1 MRVSTVDAS
10 VLTVDVLA
18 TLEEVDSKLFEIEP
32 LVELSVSPS
41 ILATTISSSGSIF
54 WVKGGSVLV
63 FEGVEM
69 VEAVSGDLELSLNAV
84 CDVGLVTKGELESE
98 LMDVVVVVAVVES
111 DSLSVF
117 GIREDSSWP
126 GVDLSSTL
134 SVLASVAASV
144 VPFGKDVA
152 GTLVSV
158 TSGCVPDV
166 DSVFVAAPLSSRVV
180 IPGAEED
187 TETVTGFVLVVV
199 SSFGEVSVVISLV
212 VFDVICVRSSVLP
225 LDIESVSSVKILVV

>member
-1 MRVSTVDAS
+1 M
-10 VLTVDVLA
+10 DVLA

-158 TSGCVPDV
+158 TSGCVPVV
-166 DSVFVAAPLSSRVV
+166 DSVFEAALLSSKVV

>member
-1 MRVSTVDAS
+1 M
-10 VLTVDVLA
+10 DVLA
-18 TLEEVDSKLFEIEP
+18 TLEEVDSKVFEIEP

-98 LMDVVVVVAVVES
+98 LMDVVVAVVES

-117 GIREDSSWP
+117 GICEDFSWP

-152 GTLVSV
+152 GTLVPV
-158 TSGCVPDV
+158 TSGCVPVV
-166 DSVFVAAPLSSRVV
+166 DSVFEAAPLSSKVV

-199 SSFGEVSVVISLV
+199 SSFGEVSVVTSSV
-212 VFDVICVRSSVLP
+212 VFDVLCVRSSVLP
-225 LDIESVSSVKILVV
+225 LDIESASSVKILVV

>member
-1 MRVSTVDAS
+1 M
-10 VLTVDVLA
+10 
-18 TLEEVDSKLFEIEP
+18 
-32 LVELSVSPS
+32 
-41 ILATTISSSGSIF
+41 
-54 WVKGGSVLV
+54 
-63 FEGVEM
+63 
-69 VEAVSGDLELSLNAV
+69 
-84 CDVGLVTKGELESE
+84 
-98 LMDVVVVVAVVES
+98 
-111 DSLSVF
+111 
-117 GIREDSSWP
+117 
-126 GVDLSSTL
+126 
-134 SVLASVAASV
+134 LASVAVSV

-212 VFDVICVRSSVLP
+212 VFDVLCVRSSVLP
-225 LDIESVSSVKILVV
+225 LDIESVSSVKILVVSSLPSVVFRNVVRSVK

>member
-41 ILATTISSSGSIF
+41 ILATTISSSGSVF

>member
-1 MRVSTVDAS
+1 M
-10 VLTVDVLA
+10 DVLA

-134 SVLASVAASV
+134 SVLASVATSV

-158 TSGCVPDV
+158 TSGCVPVV
-166 DSVFVAAPLSSRVV
+166 DSVFEAALLSSKVV

-199 SSFGEVSVVISLV
+199 SSFGEVSVVTSSV
-212 VFDVICVRSSVLP
+212 VFDVLCVRSSVLP
-225 LDIESVSSVKILVV
+225 LDIESASSVKILVV

>member
-134 SVLASVAASV
+134 SVLASVATSV

>member
-1 MRVSTVDAS
+1 M
-10 VLTVDVLA
+10 LTLDVLA
-18 TLEEVDSKLFEIEP
+18 TLEEVDFKLFEIEP

-98 LMDVVVVVAVVES
+98 LMDVVVAVVES

-117 GIREDSSWP
+117 GI
-126 GVDLSSTL
+126 
-134 SVLASVAASV
+134 
-144 VPFGKDVA
+144 
-152 GTLVSV
+152 
-158 TSGCVPDV
+158 
-166 DSVFVAAPLSSRVV
+166 
-180 IPGAEED
+180 
-187 TETVTGFVLVVV
+187 
-199 SSFGEVSVVISLV
+199 
-212 VFDVICVRSSVLP
+212 
-225 LDIESVSSVKILVV
+225 